1 MPTPNKNETKSEFIE
16 RFMSSAEAV
25 ADYPSTEQRYAVANS
40 TWENHI
46 SKKTK
51 L

>member
-1 MPTPNKNETKSEFIE
+1 MPTPNKNESKEEFIK
-16 RFMSSAEAV
+16 RYMGSAEAIK
-25 ADYPSTEQRYAVANS
+25 DFPKQSQRFAVANS